1 MRSSGPRRAR
11 ACSASAFVSPEIP
24 ACSAN
29 TSERSLAICRARGSS
44 TTAEAS
50 WAIGATK
57 DRRGSAGALSL
68 RHPPRE
74 QELHSYNR
82 SVTGAEHL
90 FRGCGIPPELVRTQ
104 PLVWTVTV
112 CPAGTDTMILRSLSM
127 VTMASPEHSP
137 SAGRRLGD
145 LGVSFDELVQRDDLD
160 GPGLSPAPGHGGIS
174 PPLGRRNGLGA
185 LRGNGAE
192 SELTTAGTS

>member
-1 MRSSGPRRAR
+1 MVLLPLHSQPETRRR
-11 ACSASAFVSPEIP
+11 IVPVF
-24 ACSAN
+24 
-29 TSERSLAICRARGSS
+29 
-44 TTAEAS
+44 
-50 WAIGATK
+50 
-57 DRRGSAGALSL
+57 SL
-68 RHPPRE
+68 RLADEARVH
-74 QELHSYNR
+74 LFDLVVLA
-82 SVTGAEHL
+82 VTGAEHL

-127 VTMASPEHSP
+127 VRMASPEHSP
-137 SAGRRLGD
+137 SAGGRLGD